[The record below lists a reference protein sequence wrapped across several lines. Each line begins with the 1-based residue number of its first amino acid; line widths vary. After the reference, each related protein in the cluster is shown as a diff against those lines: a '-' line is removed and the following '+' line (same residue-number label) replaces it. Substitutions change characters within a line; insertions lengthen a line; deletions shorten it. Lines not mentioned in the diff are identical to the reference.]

1 MMRNQTNYRS
11 INKKII
17 FLLMS
22 ICCIVSGIIMRLVYL
37 QVNRTEDLSA
47 RSKKNFLQ
55 MNTIASPRGNII
67 DRNGNL
73 LATNKP
79 TINLHWYGSGNN
91 SFTDE
96 QWVMLHTLEKILDK
110 AIVADQSLLNA
121 IKRAERYRKKTCIV
135 QDISF
140 QQLSQIVEQFPYEG
154 NLTISTDFKRY
165 YPYKSYASH
174 LLGYLG
180 NMGIDSY
187 GKMGLENILDDSLQ
201 GEKGSVLKIIDSI
214 GRSVTE
220 TTLKKA
226 LVGQHTRTTLDIA
239 MQSMCELVFPED
251 MSGAMIIMD
260 PYDGSIISLLSRP
273 CFDPTTFLD
282 RISNDKWQML
292 QEKKSFLN
300 RALNCSYPP
309 GSIFKLVTVSAALEQ
324 GFIEPDATVMCK
336 GFYYFGRRKYWC
348 NRRSGH
354 GELNVTQ
361 ALAHSCN
368 PLFFELG
375 TQIDIDLL
383 AEYAHKFGLGEKTNF
398 LFPEYSGLVPTRAW
412 KKMNKGE
419 RWWTGETLSV
429 AIGQSFLLTT
439 PIQIARMI
447 SAIFTG
453 FLVTPRIL
461 MHEPVH
467 RQPLDITPQ
476 TREFLQKSMKQTVKH
491 GTGKTLQKL
500 ADIKVYAKTST
511 AQTSNLDKRK
521 LGADYLEHGWFV
533 GNFSYKNKTPLTM
546 VILVENAG
554 TAQVATKVA
563 KNFLLKY
570 TKFVDKQELQNN

>member
-1 MMRNQTNYRS
+1 MRNQTNYRS

-17 FLLMS
+17 FLLVS

-37 QVNRTEDLSA
+37 QINRTEDLSA

-55 MNTIASPRGNII
+55 MNMIASPRGNII

-79 TINLHWYGSGNN
+79 TIHLHWYGSGNN
-91 SFTDE
+91 SFTEE
-96 QWVMLHTLEKILDK
+96 QWLTLHTLETILHKD
-110 AIVADQSLLNA
+110 IIADQPVINA
-121 IKRAERYRKKTCIV
+121 IKRAERYRKKTRIA
-135 QDISF
+135 QEISF
-140 QQLSQIVEQFPYEG
+140 QQLSQIVEQFPYDC

-187 GKMGLENILDDSLQ
+187 GKMGLENLLDSSLQ

-220 TTLKKA
+220 TTLRKA
-226 LVGQHTRTTLDIA
+226 LVGQHTRTTLDINI
-239 MQSMCELVFPED
+239 QGMCESVFPED
-251 MSGAMIIMD
+251 QSGAIIIMD
-260 PYDGSIISLLSRP
+260 PYDGSIVSLLSRP
-273 CFDPTTFLD
+273 CFDPTTFLE
-282 RISNDKWQML
+282 RISNDHWQIL

-309 GSIFKLVTVSAALEQ
+309 GSIFKLVTVSAALEN
-324 GFIEPDATVMCK
+324 GFIQPDATVNCK

-348 NRRSGH
+348 NRRHGH
-354 GELNVTQ
+354 GELTLTQ

-368 PLFFELG
+368 PLFFQLG
-375 TQIDIDLL
+375 TTIDIDML
-383 AEYAHKFGLGEKTNF
+383 AAYAHKFGLGQKTNF
-398 LFPEYSGLVPTRAW
+398 LFSETNGLVPTRAW
-412 KKMNKGE
+412 KKENKGE

-429 AIGQSFLLTT
+429 AIGQSFLLTS

-447 SAIFTG
+447 SSIFTG
-453 FLVTPRIL
+453 YLVTPRIL
-461 MHEPVH
+461 MHEPVCK
-467 RQPLDITPQ
+467 QPLSITAD
-476 TREFLQKSMKQTVKH
+476 TRKFLQKSMKQTVKH
-491 GTGKTLQKL
+491 GTGKSLQKL
-500 ADIKVYAKTST
+500 AEIKVYAKTST

-533 GNFSYKNKTPLTM
+533 ANFSYKNNSPLTM

-570 TKFVDKQELQNN
+570 KQFIDKQESKQA